1 MLASNPNVPSVASGG
16 VTSGAGTTGE
26 QVVAPGDV
34 ITITGQ
40 YFAAAPVSATKLP
53 LSPQLAGTEVLFGG
67 STLPLIYASSGKIL
81 GIVPYNLAPNA
92 QYQLIVAQGGSISG
106 PVSVTLGTAQP
117 DILQIVPSNTNVAQ
131 NLWSLLTA
139 GTAFNLAK
147 AGPGTPLK
155 PGEGI
160 VIYCTGLGAVNQ
172 TIAAGAAAP
181 TTPVSTVNTVTVS
194 IGGQNVPVTFAG
206 LVPGYPGMYQIT
218 GTVPANAPTGTNIPI
233 TVSVAGQTS
242 AAVPVAVQ

>member
-1 MLASNPNVPSVASGG
+1 VIGIFVPL
-16 VTSGAGTTGE
+16 GA
-26 QVVAPGDV
+26 
-34 ITITGQ
+34 
-40 YFAAAPVSATKLP
+40 
-53 LSPQLAGTEVLFGG
+53 LAGTEVLFGG

-117 DILQIVPSNTNVAQ
+117 DILQIVTTTSSSVTQ

-139 GTAFNLAK
+139 GAAFNLAK
-147 AGPGTPLK
+147 AGPATPLK
-155 PGEGI
+155 SGESI

-218 GTVPANAPTGTNIPI
+218 GTVPANAPSGTNIPI
-233 TVSVAGQTS
+233 TVSVAGETS